1 MQAKFAVKTR
11 NGRIMYKCIYN
22 QLFLKNAL
30 GNRDAACET
39 TIGYLE
45 YHCEKKIF
53 NWEKYTN
60 LHVEHHTIK
69 ATMTAHGFND
79 WSEAHKV

>member
-1 MQAKFAVKTR
+1 MHDHTSVYRTDEKIFFRELSHIFSRSALWVHSKCAVETR
-11 NGRIMYKCIYN
+11 NRRLMYKRIYN
-22 QLFLKNAL
+22 HLFDTNAL

-53 NWEKYTN
+53 
-60 LHVEHHTIK
+60 
-69 ATMTAHGFND
+69 
-79 WSEAHKV
+79 